1 MPAAPVKCAYRVPG
15 GPEPGARRTAGRVL
29 GGDSSHGECF
39 TYGGYLFHGGD
50 FDGAAD
56 PIAGARAVTEADAEA
71 VECFGRHV
79 PSLVREPEGARP
91 DPAPEAVPAHA

>member
-1 MPAAPVKCAYRVPG
+1 M
-15 GPEPGARRTAGRVL
+15 L
-29 GGDSSHGECF
+29 HLECF
-39 TYGGYLFHGGD
+39 TYGGYLSHGGD

-79 PSLVREPEGARP
+79 PSLVREPEGTRRPEGTRQREGARRPEGVRP

>member
-1 MPAAPVKCAYRVPG
+1 M
-15 GPEPGARRTAGRVL
+15 

-39 TYGGYLFHGGD
+39 TYRGCLSHGGD

-71 VECFGRHV
+71 VERFGRHV
-79 PSLVREPEGARP
+79 PSLVREPESARRPESTPQREGARQPEGARP